1 MKKKSSELIA
11 ILAKYFVG
19 KYDAA
24 KSYITELTLMH
35 AVEVTSAGGGEM
47 ALNDANTKVLVGV
60 SDFNGT
66 AIPSSASGLL
76 RAISV
81 KYGSVVSTAKDFEAD
96 PAGQK
101 YSEVKADFPAWLLN
115 SEIIVRANNVE
126 HIRTRVSETV
136 LLQASQLTASE
147 FAKELVKT
155 IKVVGAQDLQI
166 FLATPK
172 GSTLDNTKKHFV
184 RVDLYGL
191 SFGERK
197 AN

>member
-1 MKKKSSELIA
+1 MKKKASELVA

-24 KSYITELTLMH
+24 KSYITELSLMH

-81 KYGSVVSTAKDFEAD
+81 KYGSVVSTATGFEAD

-172 GSTLDNTKKHFV
+172 NSTLDNTKKHFV